1 MKLIAA
7 ILVAALSLATSGA
20 DSPSYHV
27 IKRVPLAGSG
37 GWDYLTVDVAAR
49 RVYIT
54 HATQVIVMD
63 ADSLEVVGNIL
74 GLSGVHGVAVAPEF
88 ARGFITNGGTDTV
101 TVFDLKTLAKIAE
114 VKVGNKPDAIVYDP
128 SSKRVFAMNG
138 DGASA
143 TAINAADNKIAGTV
157 DLGGGPEFT
166 IADGKGN
173 VFVNLEDKNQLLRI
187 DSRALTVKDRW
198 PVAPCQAPSSLGFD
212 GENSRLFLG
221 CRSKL
226 MAVVNAE
233 TGSVVASYPIGDH
246 ADATAF
252 DPTARIAF
260 TSTGDGNV
268 FAFHQD
274 SPNSYS
280 ALPAIPTVKGS
291 KTMTIDTKTQRLFV
305 PAREGDQMSL
315 LVLEK

>member
-1 MKLIAA
+1 
-7 ILVAALSLATSGA
+7 
-20 DSPSYHV
+20 
-27 IKRVPLAGSG
+27 
-37 GWDYLTVDVAAR
+37 
-49 RVYIT
+49 
-54 HATQVIVMD
+54 
-63 ADSLEVVGNIL
+63 
-74 GLSGVHGVAVAPEF
+74 
-88 ARGFITNGGTDTV
+88 
-101 TVFDLKTLAKIAE
+101 
-114 VKVGNKPDAIVYDP
+114 
-128 SSKRVFAMNG
+128 
-138 DGASA
+138 
-143 TAINAADNKIAGTV
+143 
-157 DLGGGPEFT
+157 
-166 IADGKGN
+166 
-173 VFVNLEDKNQLLRI
+173 
-187 DSRALTVKDRW
+187 
-198 PVAPCQAPSSLGFD
+198 
-212 GENSRLFLG
+212 
-221 CRSKL
+221 